1 MIFVDELE
9 SDEDD
14 IDEDGAVYLE
24 SLEDKIKK
32 TNGDGSFNIS
42 TSIMVTSYSKIWGSS
57 KLLNFRLM
65 EMTRMMMKMTRTGS
79 MRIQQLLR
87 TTQLL

>member
-1 MIFVDELE
+1 LLIILNKLKLLDELE

-32 TNGDGSFNIS
+32 VNGDGSFNIS
-42 TSIMVTSYSKIWGSS
+42 TSIMVG
-57 KLLNFRLM
+57 LAVC
-65 EMTRMMMKMTRTGS
+65 
-79 MRIQQLLR
+79 Q
-87 TTQLL
+87 